1 MDPIGFIPYFEK
13 TEIMAEIEISGRFM
27 MMAADIEWSMLHII
41 IYSAPDPNIHHRAN
55 QFQGMMM
62 NEKIEC
68 TICDLRK
75 NKVNYY
81 NEYKEYLDM
90 LIEFK
95 DVRNDMGHYKLEFKD
110 DTFSSFKMLY
120 VGSECGELKICYKT
134 YTLVRMME
142 IITRFRKANLKFM
155 ELVQKLESDFHST
168 KNNIDSDL

>member
-13 TEIMAEIEISGRFM
+13 TEIMAEIEIRGRFM

-95 DVRNDMGHYKLEFKD
+95 D

-142 IITRFRKANLKFM
+142 IITRFRKANFKFM
-155 ELVQKLESDFHST
+155 ELVKKLESDFHST